1 MSVAGA
7 MLAAMNKIDKVV
19 DHVLRDQCD
28 LITRSQAL
36 AEGMPESSL
45 RARLRPGGRWTIV
58 LPGVYFA
65 HNGSLTVGQREM
77 AAVLYGG
84 RDSVITG
91 QSALARRGVRIS
103 PTQVIDVLVPHDRR
117 RQSAGF
123 VVIHR
128 TKRLP
133 EQAWHSNGLRWAPTA
148 RAVADAVRGET
159 DMRRVRALVAAAV
172 QQGKCTIEQV
182 RAEVLAG
189 PTRGSAALRT
199 ALQEVAGGADSGVE
213 VEFHQLVEGS
223 GLPQPLYNAS
233 LYIGQEFLA
242 RPDAW
247 WPRAGVA
254 AEVDSRE
261 WHLSP
266 SGWQRT
272 MARHAKMS
280 AHGIVVL
287 HLTPQ
292 RIRTEPA
299 VVASELRAA
308 IQIGEQRPPLAI
320 RAVTNPR

>member
-1 MSVAGA
+1 
-7 MLAAMNKIDKVV
+7 MLAAMNKMSKIDKVV

-36 AEGMPESSL
+36 AEGLSESAL
-45 RARLRPGGRWTIV
+45 RARLQPGGRWTIV

-103 PTQVIDVLVPHDRR
+103 PTQTIDVLVPHDRR

-133 EQAWHSNGLRWAPTA
+133 EQAWQSNGLRWAPAA

-159 DMRRVRALVAAAV
+159 DLRQVRAVVAAAV
-172 QQGKCTIEQV
+172 QQRKCTIEQV
-182 RAEVLAG
+182 KAEMLAG
-189 PTRGSAALRT
+189 PARGSAALRA
-199 ALQEVAGGADSGVE
+199 ALLEVAAGADSGVE
-213 VEFHQLVEGS
+213 VEFHQLVQAS
-223 GLPQPLYNAS
+223 GLPQPLYNAD
-233 LYIGQEFLA
+233 LYAGQEFLA

-266 SGWQRT
+266 IDWERT
-272 MARHAKMS
+272 LARHAKMS

-292 RIRTEPA
+292 RIRSTPA
-299 VVASELRAA
+299 VVVSELTAA
-308 IQIGEQRPPLAI
+308 VQYGEQRAPLAI